1 MVMKKIPTLR
11 QLEIMQPVWKLRAAT
26 VRDVYETLR
35 RRQEIAYTTVMT
47 MMNLLEQK
55 GFLKKRLEGRAY
67 IYEPT
72 CTRGEVIR
80 DVVADLVGK
89 VFDGSAEALLVHL
102 IEDRRLSK
110 ADLERITHMIEESE

>member
-1 MVMKKIPTLR
+1 MKKIPTLR